1 MENEERALQTV
12 VTELPRLNIDSL
24 KGRLQLIEEVKSQV
38 MVEGEDYGIIPGTP
52 KPTLY
57 KPGAEKLCI
66 TFMLDPE
73 YEEVAVTETPDF
85 VSYRIRCTL
94 YHQGTGIRI
103 GSGLGA
109 CNSREEKYRWTHKT
123 DPVDPPKMVPKSYW
137 DARNSGDSKEM
148 KRILGEG
155 MRAAKIDGA
164 WMVCHDTRVENDN
177 PLSLQN
183 TIYKMSCKRSLVAAV
198 LNATGASHKYTQ
210 DMEDTLDPGQA
221 QEPVK
226 AVEAEFKDMEG
237 KGEAKA
243 EAKPVDTSE
252 LSEPEKEYADL
263 LLLCEANM
271 AATPFKNVKATL
283 DGKVGVKESLLHKL
297 TYLRDFVSKQDWGKK

>member
-1 MENEERALQTV
+1 MANEETALRT
-12 VTELPRLNIDSL
+12 TGAELPRLNIDSL

-94 YHQGTGIRI
+94 YHQGAGIRI

-137 DARNSGDSKEM
+137 DARNAGDSKEM

-210 DMEDTLDPGQA
+210 DMEDMTDTA
-221 QEPVK
+221 QEPAK
-226 AVEAEFKDMEG
+226 AVEAEFKDLEEG
-237 KGEAKA
+237 NKPEAKT
-243 EAKPVDTSE
+243 EAKMDTSE
-252 LSEPEKEYADL
+252 MTEPEKEKVDL
-263 LLLCEANM
+263 MLFFESEM
-271 AATPFKNVKATL
+271 APTPFKNLKTTL
-283 DGKVGVKESLLHKL
+283 EGKVGVKESLLNQL
-297 TYLRDFVSKQDWGKK
+297 NYLREKKKEWKK

>member
-1 MENEERALQTV
+1 MENEERALQT
-12 VTELPRLNIDSL
+12 TGELPRLTIDGL
-24 KGRLQLIEEVKSQV
+24 KGRVDLIAKVAKEVMK
-38 MVEGEDYGIIPGTP
+38 EGEDYGTIPGTP

-57 KPGAEKLCI
+57 KAGAEKLCT

-73 YEEVAVTETPDF
+73 YEELSVTETPDL

-109 CNSREEKYRWTHKT
+109 CNSREEKYRWTYNNEPT
-123 DPVDPPKMVPKSYW
+123 DRMVPKEYW
-137 DARNSGDSKEM
+137 SARNEGDSKEM

-164 WMVCHDTRVENDN
+164 WMVCHATKIENDN
-177 PLSLQN
+177 PLNSQN
-183 TIYKMSCKRSLVAAV
+183 TVYKMACKRAFVAAV
-198 LNATGASHKYTQ
+198 LNATGASHVYTQ
-210 DMEDTLDPGQA
+210 DLEDMTEPTST
-221 QEPVK
+221 QEPPQK
-226 AVEAEFKDMEG
+226 ADSEVVPPEK
-237 KGEAKA
+237 KA
-243 EAKPVDTSE
+243 DPKPPDTSNM
-252 LSEPEKEYADL
+252 SEPEKEYADL

-283 DGKVGVKESLLHKL
+283 DGKPGVKENLLHKL
-297 TYLRDFVSKQDWGKK
+297 TYLRDFVGKQEWGKGKAK